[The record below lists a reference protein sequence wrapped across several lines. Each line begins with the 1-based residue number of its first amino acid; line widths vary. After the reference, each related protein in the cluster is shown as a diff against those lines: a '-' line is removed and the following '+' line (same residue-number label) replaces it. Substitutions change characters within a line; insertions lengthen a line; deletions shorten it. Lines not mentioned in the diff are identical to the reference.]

1 MLRYWLIILFLL
13 PFGAFA
19 QQVDEALAAQY
30 MADKEF
36 AKAADMYEKLLAKNP
51 KSVYFYDNLFKCY
64 VQLNNLDEAGK
75 LAKKQH
81 RRYEASYY
89 YQVDGAYVLQLKN
102 QPTNAASAYQN
113 LINKL
118 MPVEPRI
125 QELANAFL
133 KRGLKEQ
140 SVQTYLH
147 GRKILRH
154 ELLFANELAGLYVDL
169 NQKTNAID
177 EYLNVLLVDDSQQ
190 ENVQGYLQNY
200 LSEPTDFALLR
211 NALLKRIKQYS
222 GNESYNEM
230 LIWYY
235 VQQQDFMGALV
246 YVKALDKKFREQG
259 RRIMELGLLAASNKK
274 YDAAVSILS
283 QVTALGAD
291 GPYYAYARNSMVE
304 VRGKKLLDGQYTAND
319 LQILKSEYMQLI
331 AEFGYVPFMANTIK
345 ELARLQAYYL
355 NQPDS
360 AVKTLDKLVNTPRLD
375 AKTVA
380 DAKLELADLYLFKNE
395 VWEAMLLYGQ
405 VDNDFKEE
413 PLGREAKFRNARL
426 SYFIGE
432 FDWARIQLD
441 VLKTATTQLIA
452 NNAIELSLQI
462 QDNTVDSN
470 EEPLAIY
477 ARADLYFYRQQF
489 AMAMQTLDSL
499 EKLYPKH
506 ELLDDILFK
515 RAQIFAKQKDYTN
528 AIKFYEIVYKEH
540 GSGIFGDN
548 ALYELVQLNLNQLQ
562 NKEAATK
569 LCEQFI
575 DQYSG
580 SFYLT
585 EIRKIYRR
593 LRGDEIN

>member
-1 MLRYWLIILFLL
+1 MLRKLFFILLLL
-13 PFGAFA
+13 PALAFA
-19 QQVDEALAAQY
+19 QKVDEELAAQF
-30 MADKEF
+30 MAEKEY
-36 AKAADMYEKLLAKNP
+36 AKAADLYEKLLAKNP
-51 KSVYFYDNLFKCY
+51 KSVYFYDNLFKSY

-75 LAKKQH
+75 LAKKQQ

-89 YQVDGAYVLQLKN
+89 YQVDAAYILQLKN
-102 QPTNAASAYQN
+102 QPQNATLAYQN

-118 MPVEPRI
+118 IPAEPRV

-140 SVQTYLH
+140 SVQTYLQ
-147 GRKILRH
+147 GRKLMRSD
-154 ELLFANELAGLYVDL
+154 LLFANELAGLYVDL

-177 EYLNVLLVDDSQQ
+177 EYLNVLLVDESQQ

-200 LSEPTDFALLR
+200 LSEPTDFLLLR
-211 NALLKRIKQYS
+211 NALLKRIKQNA
-222 GNESYNEM
+222 GNEAYNEM
-230 LIWYY
+230 LIWYH
-235 VQQQDFMGALV
+235 VQLQDFTGALV
-246 YVKALDKKFREQG
+246 YVKALDKKYREQG
-259 RRIMELGLLAASNKK
+259 RRIMELGLLASSNKK
-274 YDAAVSILS
+274 YDAAIAILN

-291 GPYYAYARNSMVE
+291 GPYYAYARNAMVE
-304 VRGKKLLDGQYTAND
+304 VRGKKLLDDKYTTSD
-319 LQILKSEYMQLI
+319 LQILKSEYRQLI

-360 AVKTLDKLVNTPRLD
+360 AVKTLEKLVNTPRLD
-375 AKTVA
+375 AKTIA
-380 DAKLELADLYLFKNE
+380 DAKLELGDLYLFKNE

-413 PLGREAKFRNARL
+413 PIGREAKFRNARL

-452 NNAIELSLQI
+452 NNAIELSLLI

-489 AMAMQTLDSL
+489 GQAMQTLDSL
-499 EKLYPKH
+499 ESLYPKH
-506 ELLDDILFK
+506 ELADDILYK
-515 RAQIFAKQKDYTN
+515 RAQIYVKQKDYAN
-528 AIKFYEIVYKEH
+528 AIKFYNMVHKEH

-548 ALYELVQLNLNQLQ
+548 ALFELVQIHLNYLQ
-562 NKEAATK
+562 DKATATK